1 MKEKVLRLVQK
12 YKKNFGGESPTSV
25 YNKIVNDSEFYGT
38 PLSKIL
44 DSENY
49 VIFIFLVSSS
59 EDDLSKLYDSLKL
72 KMFHAEILEVVDDD
86 PETECDSCYGSG
98 NVDCDYCDGDG
109 EIVCNTCYGDGE
121 EEEGVTC
128 SECDG
133 EGKESCSSCDGSGSE
148 ECSQCDGDGHVRHG
162 DFYEV
167 ITYNVISYDEK
178 LFNELTY
185 VPQYSTLED
194 TVIHEIMDNKKC
206 LISTSNDERSDLVG
220 EEVSTG
226 DYVFDE
232 ITDLGEVS
240 FYLNSSGKIL

>member
-25 YNKIVNDSEFYGT
+25 YNKIVTDSEFYGT

-59 EDDLSKLYDSLKL
+59 EDDLSKLYDMLKL
-72 KMFHAEILEVVDDD
+72 KMFHSEILEVVDDD

-98 NVDCDYCDGDG
+98 KVECYSCDGNGEIDCDTCYGEGEDEQGESCGECQGGGKTECDDCGSSGNVECDKCDGDG
-109 EIVCNTCYGDGE
+109 Y
-121 EEEGVTC
+121 
-128 SECDG
+128 
-133 EGKESCSSCDGSGSE
+133 
-148 ECSQCDGDGHVRHG
+148 VRHG

-206 LISTSNDERSDLVG
+206 LISTSNDERSDLVD

>member
-12 YKKNFGGESPTSV
+12 YKKNFGGQSPTSV

-59 EDDLSKLYDSLKL
+59 EDDLSKLYDMLKL
-72 KMFHAEILEVVDDD
+72 KMFHAEILEVDDDD

-98 NVDCDYCDGDG
+98 RVDCDYCDGDG
-109 EIVCNTCYGDGE
+109 EIVCNTCYGSGE

-133 EGKESCSSCDGSGSE
+133 EAKVSCDSCDGSGAD
-148 ECSQCDGDGHVRHG
+148 ECSQCDGDGHIKHG
-162 DFYEV
+162 DFYTV

-185 VPQYSTLED
+185 VPQYSIIEE

-206 LISTSNDERSDLVG
+206 LISTSNDERSDLLE

>member
-12 YKKNFGGESPTSV
+12 YKKNFGGQSPTSV

-59 EDDLSKLYDSLKL
+59 ENDLSKLYDMLKL
-72 KMFHAEILEVVDDD
+72 KMFHSEILEVVDDD
-86 PETECDSCYGSG
+86 PDSECDSCYGSG
-98 NVDCDYCDGDG
+98 RVECYSCDGNGEIDCD
-109 EIVCNTCYGDGE
+109 TCYGEGE
-121 EEEGVTC
+121 DEEGNSCDECQGGGKIEC
-128 SECDG
+128 SDCGGSGNEECD
-133 EGKESCSSCDGSGSE
+133 KCDSTGYIK
-148 ECSQCDGDGHVRHG
+148 HG
-162 DFYEV
+162 DYYEV
-167 ITYNVISYDEK
+167 ITYNVISYDEE

-185 VPQYSTLED
+185 LPQYSIIED
-194 TVIHEIMDNKKC
+194 TVIHKIMDNKKC

-220 EEVSTG
+220 EDATTG

-232 ITDLGEVS
+232 ITDLGEAS